1 MKTGDVGAWGRGSL
15 GTWEPGDVGV
25 WGRGSLG
32 TWESGDMGVWGRGS
46 LGTEAINV
54 ACLKVYTCV
63 SIASFPG
70 IVSPYLDVGKLFLTN

>member
-1 MKTGDVGAWGRGSL
+1 MGA
-15 GTWEPGDVGV
+15 
-25 WGRGSLG
+25 
-32 TWESGDMGVWGRGS
+32 WGRGS

-70 IVSPYLDVGKLFLTN
+70 IVSPYLDVDKLFLTN